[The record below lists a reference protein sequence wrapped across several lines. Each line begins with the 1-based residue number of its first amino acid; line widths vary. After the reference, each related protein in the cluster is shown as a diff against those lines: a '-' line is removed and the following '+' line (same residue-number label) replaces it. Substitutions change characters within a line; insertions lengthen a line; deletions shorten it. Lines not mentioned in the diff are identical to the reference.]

1 MTNVTYTYLEPYTGT
16 NLILK
21 LLNSG
26 KLEPV
31 VAGLKFGAIVL
42 GVVIAM
48 LTMYFVLH
56 HIIYR
61 PEQFAW
67 NISDYSKALP
77 QL

>member
-1 MTNVTYTYLEPYTGT
+1 MTNVTYTYTEPYVGT
-16 NLILK
+16 SLILK
-21 LLNSG
+21 LINSG

-56 HIIYR
+56 HIIYH
-61 PEQFAW
+61 PEQIAW
-67 NISDYSKALP
+67 NI
-77 QL
+77 